1 MGRLSS
7 LLLLTALM
15 LVALPASGAGHGAL
29 DAGAPAFPALTGPVV
44 DDAHLLPSSVREHLA
59 EKLAAYARGTSTQ
72 VVVVTVRSLHGYPIQ
87 YFGYRLGRHWGIG
100 QKGKNNGAL
109 LIVDADERQVRIEV
123 GYGLEGTLTDAAS
136 FEIIHN
142 IIIPRF
148 KRGDYAGGIVAGTDA
163 ILALLGGHA
172 AAVRRAQVYNLS
184 GTGALMTLIALF
196 GVWPLV
202 AGFLFRSRGGRGGRG
217 PGQGGSGSSWLL
229 WGALGLL
236 SGLGG
241 GGGGFGGGFGGGGF
255 GGGFSGGGGSFGGG
269 GASGGW

>member
-15 LVALPASGAGHGAL
+15 LVALPALGAGHGAL
-29 DAGAPAFPALTGPVV
+29 DAGAPVFPALTGPVV
-44 DDAHLLPSSVREHLA
+44 DDAHLLPSDVRERLA

-109 LIVDADERQVRIEV
+109 LIVDADEKQVRIEV

-202 AGFLFRSRGGRGGRG
+202 AGFLFRGRGGRG
-217 PGQGGSGSSWLL
+217 PGQGGSGGSWLL

-241 GGGGFGGGFGGGGF
+241 GGGFGGGGF